1 MAVSGTHVSPRKKQV
16 IQIHSSRLF
25 KHILTGYHLQYELIS
40 LSKIHHATNNS
51 RIFHHAWSVSTIK
64 SKETSSLRP
73 VQQEKKT
80 QDKYHQKR
88 QLNTCISSIWGT
100 YISIDC
106 RDRVL
111 PLISVLLQL
120 GNPSP
125 YRQETRNK
133 IQISPTNGVA
143 IQNAS
148 QYTLLSLTANCS
160 THQPPPS
167 TSDLCL
173 TEITPEETT
182 TPGIR
187 GSALV
192 HKCAEAMAQQ
202 WALSCHLS
210 CCTQMHHEGCN
221 DQEQSR

>member
-40 LSKIHHATNNS
+40 LFKIHHTTNNS

-125 YRQETRNK
+125 YRQETGNK

-148 QYTLLSLTANCS
+148 QYTLSLTANCS

-167 TSDLCL
+167 TSDVPDGDYSGGNNHTGKPRLC
-173 TEITPEETT
+173 T
-182 TPGIR
+182 GAQMRR
-187 GSALV
+187 GNGSTMSLV
-192 HKCAEAMAQQ
+192 LPSLMLYTNAS
-202 WALSCHLS
+202 WGL
-210 CCTQMHHEGCN
+210 
-221 DQEQSR
+221 